1 MRRLAY
7 VDNLRVVLT
16 VLVILHHMALT
27 YGTIHAWYVFEP
39 AKDPSG
45 VALDVLVMFDQAFFM
60 GFFFL
65 ISGFFTPGSY
75 DRKGGGAFMRDRLV
89 RLGVPL
95 IVFLLLLRPLAMI
108 GVYQDFDMPYWMFYI
123 GSWDPGPMWFVEVL
137 LVFAA
142 VYAVIRRYGRIPRSG
157 PEQAPGAAPI
167 AAYTLALAAVTFAW
181 RLVVP
186 IGLYVPVLGLPTP
199 SHLPQYASMFAIGVL
214 AHRRGWFATLSR
226 RAGRLG
232 FAAAGLGTLVLLPV
246 RFMSGGAVA
255 DLAQATWEAVF
266 AVGVIIGLLVLF
278 RERFNAQGARGRFL
292 SEHAYTVYI
301 IHPVVLVGLAY
312 AFAWLHVAAIVTFA
326 VVSALALPLCWGL
339 ASLTRS
345 LPGAKRIL

>member
-16 VLVILHHMALT
+16 VLVILHHVALT
-27 YGTIHAWYVFEP
+27 YGNIPAWYHFEQ
-39 AKDPSG
+39 AHDPSG
-45 VALDVLVMFDQAFFM
+45 WALDILVMFDQAFFM

-75 DRKGGGAFMRDRLV
+75 DRKGGGAFMRDRLL
-89 RLGVPL
+89 RLGIPL
-95 IVFLLLLRPLAMI
+95 IVFLLLLRPLAMV

-142 VYAVIRRYGRIPRSG
+142 VYAAVRRYGRIPRSG
-157 PEQAPGAAPI
+157 PEQAPGAAAI
-167 AAYTLALAAVTFAW
+167 VACTVALAVVTFAW

-186 IGLYVPVLGLPTP
+186 VGLYVPVLGLPTP
-199 SHLPQYASMFAIGVL
+199 SHLPQYAGMFTLGVL

-232 FAAAGLGTLVLLPV
+232 FAAAGLGTTVLLPL

-255 DLAQATWEAVF
+255 DLAQAAWEAVF
-266 AVGVIIGLLVLF
+266 AAGVVIGLLVLF
-278 RERFNAQGARGRFL
+278 RERFNAQRARGRFL
-292 SEHAYTVYI
+292 SEQAYTVYI

-312 AFAWLHVAAIVTFA
+312 AFSWLQAAAIVKFA
-326 VVSALALPLCWGL
+326 VVSVLALPLCWAL
-339 ASLTRS
+339 AFLVRA
-345 LPGAKRIL
+345 LPGARRIL